1 MKILLDTNVILDQ
14 LLRRQPGYAHAAT
27 IIRAA
32 RTHFTPYLAA
42 FSLPTI
48 SYYSYRHFK
57 VKVDNSNKAREMALK
72 DVRSCLDQFEICMV
86 SRQTLELAVSLSGRD
101 FEDNLQIACAIEQG
115 LDAIVTSNIKDFRA
129 AGITL
134 YTPVQLVKWLK
145 LR

>member
-1 MKILLDTNVILDQ
+1 MKILLDANVILDQ
-14 LLRRQPGYAHAAT
+14 LLRRQSGYADAAK

-57 VKVDNSNKAREMALK
+57 VKLDSNRAREMALK
-72 DVRSCLDQFEICMV
+72 DVQSCLNQFEICTI
-86 SRQTLELAVSLSGRD
+86 SRQTLELAVSMSGRD
-101 FEDNLQIACAIEQG
+101 FEDNLQIACAVEQG

-134 YTPVQLVKWLK
+134 YTPAQLIKRLK
-145 LR
+145 LH